1 MTSSQAPKD
10 WTRHPV
16 TRFLGS
22 LWLLLPLLVL
32 MLLVLVGSSKWGLD
46 ESIGAIRKDIYQPAF
61 NVLMGL
67 LVVNLVTCT
76 LMRRP
81 YKVWMWG
88 FLCTHAG
95 VFTIMLGSWMS
106 YNWKE
111 YGQMRIREGENERF
125 FELEDVR
132 TLVVETSGDRR
143 YEHAIEE
150 NLYRP
155 SEPRKVWRI
164 AEEDLTVFI
173 DRYLPHTEF
182 KPPKYPAFEEVP
194 EGGRPAAEIEY
205 FFEGQSSGTQWITE
219 GISEGVGGLEMLVLQ
234 QMSEE
239 KFREFTERFKDG
251 VAVSA
256 VFFVRLPSGWKYVFM
271 SRRGASPEIGDYTP
285 GTLVRYPFMPMRLEF
300 RMNRY
305 LPRAEKVPVP
315 REIQK
320 DDPDKFPAL
329 YVRLRGS
336 SGERGGWVFWREPR
350 TLELPGRSVR
360 LRFTGKQR
368 DAFGLEVRLLAFRK
382 VDHPGTSQAQSFESD
397 IEVID
402 PARGGVSFKE
412 TVKVNDPLDY
422 RGVVFYQAQYSRDSD
437 GRWVSIFQVSRDPG
451 KKIVYLGVLI
461 TISGSIYMFYL
472 RRFLMR
478 LMQGML
484 GASDPPLSSAAQ
496 LGYLA
501 LGTSG
506 TLAGFLLA
514 GMAEWPMLAVVGAVL
529 GLDVLGLAIM
539 ILQAQ
544 GWAAVRPARPLA
556 RPLAM
561 LAGGAALGAGLVAW
575 AFRLPWTG
583 PATAAAVLAAAV
595 AYLFYLGA
603 RPTVQARP
611 GRAGQV
617 GQLLACSWL
626 LNTAGLTVLLLTQTA

>member
-1 MTSSQAPKD
+1 MTSAPRPRD

-22 LWLLLPLLVL
+22 LWFLIPLLLL

-67 LVVNLVTCT
+67 LVVNLATCT

-95 VFTIMLGSWMS
+95 VFTVMLGSWLS

-111 YGQMRIREGENERF
+111 YGQMRIREGETERF

-132 TLVVETSGDRR
+132 TLLVETSADRR
-143 YEHAIEE
+143 YEHPIEE

-155 SEPRKVWRI
+155 SEPRRTWRI

-182 KPPKYPAFEEVP
+182 KPPKYPSYQEVS
-194 EGGRPAAEIEY
+194 EGGQPAAEIEF

-219 GISEGVGGLEMLVLQ
+219 GINEGLGGLEMLVLQ
-234 QMSEE
+234 RMSDD
-239 KFREFTERFKDG
+239 KFREFTERFKEG

-256 VFFVRLPSGWKYVFM
+256 AFFIRLPGGWKYVFM
-271 SRRGASPEIGDYTP
+271 SRRGAAPEVGDYAP
-285 GTLVRYPFMPMRLEF
+285 GRKVRYPFMPMRLELCL
-300 RMNRY
+300 NRY
-305 LPRAEKVPVP
+305 LPQAEKVPVP

-329 YVRLRGS
+329 YVRVRS
-336 SGERGGWVFWREPR
+336 SAGERGGWIFWREPR
-350 TLELPGRSVR
+350 TIELPGRSVR

-368 DAFGLEVRLLAFRK
+368 DAFGLEVRLLEFRK
-382 VDHPGTSQAQSFESD
+382 VDHPGTSQARSFESD
-397 IEVID
+397 VEVVD
-402 PARGGVSFKE
+402 HARGGSSFRE
-412 TVKVNDPLDY
+412 TVRVNDPLDY
-422 RGVVFYQAQYSRDSD
+422 RGVVFYQAQYSRDPD

-461 TISGSIYMFYL
+461 TVSGSIYMFYL

-514 GMAEWPMLAVVGAVL
+514 AAAEWPMLAVVGVVL
-529 GLDVLGLAIM
+529 GLNVFALAIM
-539 ILQAQ
+539 ILQAR
-544 GWAAVRPARPLA
+544 GWSEVRPARPLGKV
-556 RPLAM
+556 LAI
-561 LAGGAALGAGLVAW
+561 LTAGAALAAGGISW

-583 PATAAAVLAAAV
+583 PAAGAAVALSAV
-595 AYLFYLGA
+595 AYLLYLST

-626 LNTAGLTVLLLTQTA
+626 LNTAGLTMLLLTQTA